1 MGAKNDFSH
10 LNLLYIEDDDGVR
23 NVNLRILKRMFQ
35 NVYEG
40 IDGLDGFQKYKKY
53 NPDIIITDLKMPNM
67 DGIALVKKI
76 REEDSKTKI
85 IITTAFTDEQNLID
99 AVELDIVRYVVKPL
113 NQRNLIPALE
123 KAANQIEFIRQ
134 IKLDDKIFLDIKN
147 HLLIIDKNEYQLAK
161 KEFMLLE
168 ILSKN
173 SNRAVTYEEIE
184 NYIWYD
190 EPMSIYSLRT
200 LVGNIKKKYKFDKI
214 KNISGM
220 GYKLI

>member
-1 MGAKNDFSH
+1 MSAKNEFSH
-10 LNLLYIEDDDGVR
+10 LNLLYVEDDHGVR

-40 IDGLDGFQKYKKY
+40 VDGLDGFQKYKKY
-53 NPDIIITDLKMPNM
+53 SPDIIITDLKMPNM
-67 DGIALVKKI
+67 DGISLVKKI
-76 REEDSKTKI
+76 REEDLKTKI

-99 AVELDIVRYVVKPL
+99 AVELDIIRYIVKPL

-123 KAANQIEFIRQ
+123 KAANQIELVTKIEF
-134 IKLDDKIFLDIKN
+134 DDKIFLDSKN
-147 HLLIIDKNEYQLAK
+147 HLLIIDGNEYQLAK

-200 LVGNIKKKYKFDKI
+200 LIGNIRKKYKFNKI

-220 GYKLI
+220 GYKLV